1 MVGRRIVSVS
11 AAVVAIS
18 ALVGLADLVLPAL
31 GGVATAVSLTWFL
44 VSLPVW
50 VVASLLVLA
59 RSTRG
64 DDIAVASWVFLAAGA
79 APPAVRRRL
88 LGAFAVSVGVAA
100 VTCWADPFAVLV
112 PMLPLGLAAL
122 WGARY
127 GEFPVQR
134 GVGVRGSR
142 P

>member
-1 MVGRRIVSVS
+1 MSVS
-11 AAVVAIS
+11 AIAVGIS
-18 ALVGLADLVLPAL
+18 AFVGLLDLVFPAV
-31 GGVATAVSLTWFL
+31 GGAATAVSLVWFL
-44 VSLPVW
+44 ASLPVW
-50 VVASLLVLA
+50 VVAFALVLA

-79 APPAVRRRL
+79 APSAVRRRL
-88 LGAFAVSVGVAA
+88 LGAFGVSVVAAA
-100 VTCWADPFAVLV
+100 VTCWSDPFVVLV

-127 GEFPVQR
+127 GEFPLQA
-134 GVGVRGSR
+134 GVRVEGSR